1 MLNPNLPKYLAIA
14 EWMKENIYNN
24 TFKAGEKL
32 ISENKLCQKFEI
44 SRQTARQAIAVLE
57 EEGLVIKKQGSG
69 TYINPISLKARLNT
83 KTIALILPELSND
96 QTPTML
102 TEMEDLFSTAGY
114 QLTIRLTHHQVT
126 REREHLLALLNADIA
141 GLIVEG
147 TKSALPNPN
156 LDLYQE
162 FLTHHIPLLFIH
174 NYYPGLPCH
183 FIMTDDT
190 ACGQL
195 ATRHLI
201 QQGHQ
206 KIGGLFQFNTLKGNF
221 FYKGFLTEMYD
232 HHLGVD
238 EKHLIW
244 YGTETTEHLFS
255 QGNLSNLL
263 DTLRRFTAIL
273 CDSEEVALKL
283 IQHLTNETSLNV
295 PNDLSLVTLGN
306 TKLSQLATP
315 PLTSID
321 PGRPTI
327 GKLAAESL
335 IQQIEDQ
342 ETMINH
348 ICQPTLI
355 PRQSVKHLLDK

>member
-147 TKSALPNPN
+147 TK
-156 LDLYQE
+156 
-162 FLTHHIPLLFIH
+162 
-174 NYYPGLPCH
+174 
-183 FIMTDDT
+183 
-190 ACGQL
+190 
-195 ATRHLI
+195 
-201 QQGHQ
+201 
-206 KIGGLFQFNTLKGNF
+206 
-221 FYKGFLTEMYD
+221 
-232 HHLGVD
+232 
-238 EKHLIW
+238 
-244 YGTETTEHLFS
+244 
-255 QGNLSNLL
+255 
-263 DTLRRFTAIL
+263 
-273 CDSEEVALKL
+273 
-283 IQHLTNETSLNV
+283 
-295 PNDLSLVTLGN
+295 
-306 TKLSQLATP
+306 
-315 PLTSID
+315 
-321 PGRPTI
+321 
-327 GKLAAESL
+327 
-335 IQQIEDQ
+335 
-342 ETMINH
+342 
-348 ICQPTLI
+348 
-355 PRQSVKHLLDK
+355 

>member
-1 MLNPNLPKYLAIA
+1 
-14 EWMKENIYNN
+14 
-24 TFKAGEKL
+24 
-32 ISENKLCQKFEI
+32 
-44 SRQTARQAIAVLE
+44 
-57 EEGLVIKKQGSG
+57 
-69 TYINPISLKARLNT
+69 
-83 KTIALILPELSND
+83 
-96 QTPTML
+96 
-102 TEMEDLFSTAGY
+102 
-114 QLTIRLTHHQVT
+114 
-126 REREHLLALLNADIA
+126 
-141 GLIVEG
+141 
-147 TKSALPNPN
+147 
-156 LDLYQE
+156 
-162 FLTHHIPLLFIH
+162 
-174 NYYPGLPCH
+174 
-183 FIMTDDT
+183 
-190 ACGQL
+190 
-195 ATRHLI
+195 
-201 QQGHQ
+201 
-206 KIGGLFQFNTLKGNF
+206 
-221 FYKGFLTEMYD
+221 MYD

-321 PGRPTI
+321 PCRPTI
-327 GKLAAESL
+327 GKLTAEAL